1 LGPPLDPQDPPKHPP
16 NGQIRVAAGPQ
27 GSLFGYPEGQLV
39 ANAAFEAPIET
50 SPHKKYIVLGLNW
63 HEWAAAGPQGSL
75 FGYPEGQYVVYAAF
89 EAPVGSRAAAG
100 PQGSLFDYP
109 EGQLR

>member
-1 LGPPLDPQDPPKHPP
+1 MDYH
-16 NGQIRVAAGPQ
+16 
-27 GSLFGYPEGQLV
+27 
-39 ANAAFEAPIET
+39 
-50 SPHKKYIVLGLNW
+50 GLPW
-63 HEWAAAGPQGSL
+63 SII